1 MGKIWVVLLGLML
14 TACNLTT
21 EAGLPP
27 TTVPAAPADGT
38 LSLPTT
44 PTPPI
49 FRTATLVGT
58 PALTPLAGGL
68 PPPPNYTPGA
78 AGQMC
83 DVYTTYSGSDPA
95 NRLSLR
101 AQPGTSARQVLRLP
115 NHTRV
120 LRVPGSAEVEADGY
134 HWLNIIYVDGQQQR
148 HEGWTARDSYS
159 AGGVRDLSLATLRPT
174 GQQAPC

>member
-1 MGKIWVVLLGLML
+1 MHKIWLVMLGLAL
-14 TACNLTT
+14 IACNLTT
-21 EAGLPP
+21 EAVVAPTLPP
-27 TTVPAAPADGT
+27 PDIPADD
-38 LSLPTT
+38 
-44 PTPPI
+44 PPPPV
-49 FRTATLVGT
+49 FRTATPFGT

-68 PPPPNYTPGA
+68 PPPPNYSPGA

-101 AQPGTSARQVLRLP
+101 DQPGTAARQVLRLP
-115 NHTRV
+115 NNTRV

-148 HEGWTARDSYS
+148 YEGWTARDSYS
-159 AGGVRDLSLATLRPT
+159 FNGVRDPSLATLRPT